1 MSSLLLCVVLSVTS
15 PPFAHLSVAM
25 RWSLHSL
32 PSSLFTCYPL
42 SIYMLPSL
50 SIYTSSSLHLQVTL
64 SIQMFLSLYL
74 SLSLSLVTMATIGPK
89 SPLGSPPPAKKPTL
103 VPTSFPTSFPT
114 SPVSSRTRSQ
124 RKRYSSIP
132 WIESID
138 PTSQDYTTHRG
149 TCHSDIQARVGQ
161 WLGLSVEIEK
171 PSKSTLDQQEIKLI
185 CCALLH
191 TVRIDAGDKLY
202 VLTLDEATQVL
213 SEGST
218 LTTRGGCQCNLHKS
232 IEAGSLNEDFSFFS
246 NLVALMVQNSGT
258 LYGGN
263 GTNIAIQL
271 AQYLLKR
278 AGYKQ
283 VLVAAEGTASVT
295 SPISSHVCFRIGME
309 NDSLVV
315 DGTPHFYGQ
324 HFSLSSGVTLYI
336 FVGKVKSKQAQQPI
350 VQLALNALGLALKQK
365 SSNIGVV
372 LFDKSPLTA
381 DVFLGDLEDWGEKG
395 RKRVSFRRVNS
406 PAPHTLTDSAG
417 FKNFAEAFI
426 GLVNELL
433 PLY

>member
-1 MSSLLLCVVLSVTS
+1 M
-15 PPFAHLSVAM
+15 
-25 RWSLHSL
+25 
-32 PSSLFTCYPL
+32 
-42 SIYMLPSL
+42 
-50 SIYTSSSLHLQVTL
+50 
-64 SIQMFLSLYL
+64 
-74 SLSLSLVTMATIGPK
+74 
-89 SPLGSPPPAKKPTL
+89 
-103 VPTSFPTSFPT
+103 
-114 SPVSSRTRSQ
+114 
-124 RKRYSSIP
+124 
-132 WIESID
+132 
-138 PTSQDYTTHRG
+138 
-149 TCHSDIQARVGQ
+149 
-161 WLGLSVEIEK
+161 EIEK

-381 DVFLGDLEDWGEKG
+381 DVFLGDLEDWRRS
-395 RKRVSFRRVNS
+395 RKNYRSWCR
-406 PAPHTLTDSAG
+406 
-417 FKNFAEAFI
+417 
-426 GLVNELL
+426 
-433 PLY
+433 